1 MAAGEKAIP
10 VADERDA
17 PYWDGAK
24 EGKLVL
30 QHCAACGL
38 ISAQPRVVCP
48 RCHGEAFEWK
58 PVSGKGTIHSYTIV
72 HQTTS
77 PGFQEEVPYVVCHV
91 QIDEES
97 TCYVTANLL
106 VDPSEHERLT
116 ISLPVEVT
124 FEDRG
129 NGAILP
135 QWRLA

>member
-1 MAAGEKAIP
+1 MAAGQKAIP
-10 VADERDA
+10 VADSQDA

-30 QHCAACGL
+30 QHCSGCGL
-38 ISAQPRVVCP
+38 VSARPRVVCP

-72 HQTTS
+72 HQTTAS
-77 PGFQEEVPYVVCHV
+77 GFQDEVPYVVCHV
-91 QIDEES
+91 QINEEP
-97 TCYVTANLL
+97 TCFVTANLL
-106 VDPSEHERLT
+106 VDQSQFDKLT
-116 ISLPVEVT
+116 ISLPVVVD

-129 NGAILP
+129 NGVVVP